1 MKISL
6 FEFEDLSWFPRIFRE
21 GMTDYLRY
29 VLSLGN
35 FYLSITPLI
44 VEGLTQTGA
53 TRIVD
58 LCSGGGGAIEQIQLN
73 LQEAAGLE
81 VPIVLSDK
89 YPNEQAYRFIAYQS
103 EGRISHADYSVAA
116 EDVPEGLKGFRTIFS
131 GFHHFDAH
139 TAEAVLANTIA
150 AGEGIG
156 IFDGGSRN
164 LLFAASTLLFHP
176 LAFFF
181 LTPFFKPFRWSRLVF
196 TYLIPIIPLCTLW
209 DGLVSIARLRSPEA
223 LLHIALKADKGQ
235 AYLWKS
241 GKIQGKWG
249 TSVVYLLGYPK
260 PDKA

>member
-44 VEGLTQTGA
+44 AEGLAQTGA

-73 LQEAAGLE
+73 LQASMGKE

-89 YPNEQAYRFIAYQS
+89 YPNERAYRFIAYQS
-103 EGRISHADYSVAA
+103 DGRISHANYPVAA

-131 GFHHFDAH
+131 GFHHFDDS
-139 TAEAVLANTIA
+139 TAEAVIANTIA

-164 LLFAASTLLFHP
+164 FLFAASTLLFHP

-181 LTPFFKPFRWSRLVF
+181 LTPFFKPFRWSRILF
-196 TYLIPIIPLCTLW
+196 TYLIPIIPICTVW
-209 DGLVSIARLRSPEA
+209 DGLVSIARLRSPEN
-223 LLHIALKADKGQ
+223 LLLIAAKADKQ
-235 AYLWKS
+235 DAYLWKS
-241 GKIQGKWG
+241 GKISGKLG
-249 TSVVYLLGYPK
+249 TSVVYLIGYPK
-260 PDKA
+260 